1 MKHSLEKHGLKEPA
15 FREFVGAMTKGDV
28 FTRLGFLIMGAGCAA
43 RGQIAKGLLL
53 LAAQASYIYFMFSF
67 GVVYL
72 SDFATLGTVEQTTV
86 WDEAVQ
92 INRVVPGDNSMMILL
107 FSLLTIFISL
117 IFLYVYFTS
126 VRVGYQALKRHRAG
140 AAMPTFIDDLKSL
153 WNDKYHFV
161 LLTLPTLGLLAF
173 TVLPIIFMVA
183 MAFTNLDRNH
193 QPPGNLFTW
202 VGFEN
207 FKEIFFSHPLK
218 SRTFYRVL
226 GWTLTWAVTATATC
240 YIGGVALAILINNKR
255 VQLKNMWRTFF
266 VITIAVPQFA
276 SLLFIRQLLNDNGTL
291 NIVLQNLGMI
301 TEPIK
306 FLSTHA
312 RITVLVVNFWI
323 GVPYTMLI
331 TTGILMNIP
340 EDLFESARIDGAGPI
355 TIFRRITLPY
365 LFFVTAPFL
374 ITQFV
379 GNINNFN
386 VIFLLTNGE
395 PRTLDYFQAG
405 KTDLL
410 ITWLYRQ
417 TVDEQNF
424 NMAASIGIMIFI
436 IVSVFSLIT
445 FNIVASGKKEE
456 EFQ

>member
-1 MKHSLEKHGLKEPA
+1 MEKEPA
-15 FREFVGAMTKGDV
+15 FQEFLGAASKGDL
-28 FTRLGFLIMGAGCAA
+28 FTRLGFLVMGAGCAA
-43 RGQIAKGLLL
+43 RRQFAKGLLL
-53 LAAQASYIYFMFSF
+53 FASQVSYILFMISF
-67 GVVYL
+67 GIGYL
-72 SDFATLGTVEQTTV
+72 AKFRTLGDIEQTTV
-86 WDEAVQ
+86 WDESLQ
-92 INRVVPGDNSMMILL
+92 INRVVPGDNSMLILL
-107 FSLLTIFISL
+107 FGILTLVISL
-117 IFLYVYFTS
+117 VFLYVYFTS
-126 VRVGYQALKRHRAG
+126 VRIGYQALKRRREG
-140 AAMPTFIDDLKSL
+140 AAVPSFAEDLKSL
-153 WNDKYHFV
+153 WNDKYHLV

-173 TVLPIIFMVA
+173 TALPIIFMIA
-183 MAFTNLDRNH
+183 MAFTNLDRDH

-202 VGFEN
+202 VGFDN

-226 GWTLTWAVTATATC
+226 GWTMTWAVTATATC

-255 VQLKNMWRTFF
+255 VRLKNMWRTFF

-291 NIVLQNLGMI
+291 NVVLQNLGLI

-340 EDLFESARIDGAGPI
+340 EDLFESARIDGAGPF
-355 TIFRRITLPY
+355 TIFRKITLPY
-365 LFFVTAPFL
+365 MLFVTAPFL

-424 NMAASIGIMIFI
+424 NLAASIGIMIFLL
-436 IVSVFSLIT
+436 VSVFSLIT
-445 FNIVASGKKEE
+445 FNIIASGKREE
-456 EFQ
+456 DFQ